1 MCSQCKISI
10 DRQLQHYKTNR
21 IAYCPWTHNIASQ
34 RSLQKT
40 GKSSCYNSKMINPS
54 EDESVEYSL
63 CAKHQLHSADILQ
76 RLDLSNSLLD
86 EALSNYPAIGQL
98 GSKDQQY
105 SPT

>member
-1 MCSQCKISI
+1 
-10 DRQLQHYKTNR
+10 
-21 IAYCPWTHNIASQ
+21 
-34 RSLQKT
+34 
-40 GKSSCYNSKMINPS
+40 MINPS

-76 RLDLSNSLLD
+76 RLDLSNSLL
-86 EALSNYPAIGQL
+86 SNYPAIGQL